1 MREETE
7 SQQEDSPE
15 SAWLSYHR
23 SVLPCTE
30 RDCANVCACM
40 SECMCMQMHRC
51 AGCTYVHAHIQMRVH
66 VDPWAAGRLWGGAL
80 SMGGAAG
87 CTPLS
92 RAWRHLPSGLTFR
105 SRGCEACGAG
115 WSQRGRKSPSGRGVL
130 APRSHR
136 PRWRRTGRGGFVSSS
151 RGLCP
156 MSHHPTAHQDT
167 GLLCDPDICS
177 TQRCVCVPVSVHTC
191 ACREHAVG
199 THVHAMGMQGR
210 GALCAGSWE
219 SSRGSGPCSCD
230 GHNGPAGWWRARA
243 L

>member
-1 MREETE
+1 
-7 SQQEDSPE
+7 
-15 SAWLSYHR
+15 
-23 SVLPCTE
+23 
-30 RDCANVCACM
+30 
-40 SECMCMQMHRC
+40 MCMRTYRRVCTWTHGLLE
-51 AGCTYVHAHIQMRVH
+51 GCGEELR
-66 VDPWAAGRLWGGAL
+66 PWAG
-80 SMGGAAG
+80 
-87 CTPLS
+87 S
-92 RAWRHLPSGLTFR
+92 RAHTTQQSLAAPAIGTHLLKQGR
-105 SRGCEACGAG
+105 EACGAG

-156 MSHHPTAHQDT
+156 TSRHPTAHQDT

-177 TQRCVCVPVSVHTC
+177 TQRCVCVPVSVHAC
-191 ACREHAVG
+191 ACREHAVC

-210 GALCAGSWE
+210 GALCAGSRE

>member
-80 SMGGAAG
+80 SMGGQQGAHHSAEPGGTCHRDSPSEAG
-87 CTPLS
+87 AVKHVEPAGH
-92 RAWRHLPSGLTFR
+92 R
-105 SRGCEACGAG
+105 GAG
-115 WSQRGRKSPSGRGVL
+115 R
-130 APRSHR
+130 APQAEGCW
-136 PRWRRTGRGGFVSSS
+136 PLVATDLDGGE
-151 RGLCP
+151 R
-156 MSHHPTAHQDT
+156 A
-167 GLLCDPDICS
+167 
-177 TQRCVCVPVSVHTC
+177 
-191 ACREHAVG
+191 AV
-199 THVHAMGMQGR
+199 
-210 GALCAGSWE
+210 ALCLPHVA
-219 SSRGSGPCSCD
+219 CVQ
-230 GHNGPAGWWRARA
+230 
-243 L
+243 